1 MSATR
6 EKVSKPTR
14 RRDVTV
20 DAQKR
25 CLTILRGYASKL
37 AIHATDPDADVC
49 ALAEQMRQIL
59 CLVEKELAV
68 SRSPSA

>member
-1 MSATR
+1 MSATPVS
-6 EKVSKPTR
+6 VSKPIR
-14 RRDVTV
+14 RCDVTV
-20 DAQKR
+20 EAQQR

-59 CLVEKELAV
+59 CLVEKELA
-68 SRSPSA
+68 RSPSA